1 MHESKGQHIGKP
13 PFLHLFHTTSVRQ
26 HAWELNLHPSIQ
38 SLEDDF
44 IIREGRG
51 EPERACIADL
61 MFCLAHKP
69 WITAGFVTA
78 APRTRKAKLHAAIS
92 PVKEVTTAT
101 HILGL
106 NFTMK
111 SQAESL
117 ALMSVIMDGPYLKR
131 TQLLCVT
138 WRYHL
143 WAACTWLSWS
153 AVTFSRSISVELDS
167 ERFVVSTFMRE
178 P

>member
-13 PFLHLFHTTSVRQ
+13 PFLHLFHTTSVIQ

-38 SLEDDF
+38 LLEDDLSS
-44 IIREGRG
+44 GG

-61 MFCLAHKP
+61 MFCHGTQTMDNSRICHCCSTNKESK
-69 WITAGFVTA
+69 TSCSHFSGQ
-78 APRTRKAKLHAAIS
+78 
-92 PVKEVTTAT
+92 EVTTAT
-101 HILGL
+101 HTLGL

-111 SQAESL
+111 SRAESL
-117 ALMSVIMDGPYLKR
+117 ALMSVIMDGPYLKQ

-153 AVTFSRSISVELDS
+153 AVAFSRSISVELDS